1 MFWLGDSWICQ
12 QRHLTECLKRELRW
26 RKMVLTYLQIT
37 YFFGCR
43 PMYSFCLCILLK
55 QPFWGISQLLQH
67 SVVRLLLLSF
77 IHNDG
82 CYKVALLT
90 LFTELTITVTTS
102 TALDCN
108 CNCNWF
114 TSHVSFMGSTSW
126 SVRSL
131 SNCQF
136 LNFTLTSEPAQ
147 FA

>member
-1 MFWLGDSWICQ
+1 MNVANEQAEQLEHHDLVHGRTYSLRTSSKRACAPREWRNKPPRPRI
-12 QRHLTECLKRELRW
+12 LTN
-26 RKMVLTYLQIT
+26 
-37 YFFGCR
+37 
-43 PMYSFCLCILLK
+43 LLK